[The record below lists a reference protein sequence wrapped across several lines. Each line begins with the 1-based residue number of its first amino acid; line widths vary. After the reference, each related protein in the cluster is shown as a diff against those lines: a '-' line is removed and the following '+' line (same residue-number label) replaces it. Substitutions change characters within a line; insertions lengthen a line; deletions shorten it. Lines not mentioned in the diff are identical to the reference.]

1 MKKSAF
7 LAFLHAECYNKTV
20 YEENEME
27 KKVLMFSSLI
37 VLISSFL
44 LINRLQLKNF
54 TAFNNVNPQQIE
66 EVKESL
72 IHVEELEFTA
82 LLCNEIRVPFDDQ
95 TNTFLIPLDMKD
107 SQWEKM
113 EFVSGQPEYQILFK
127 EDITGADKQELIASG
142 EKTELI
148 VFDEQYWAEYY
159 VTFTGLPVIDLAT
172 NEGFYAAEEITGT
185 AVFYDTD
192 FSLHGTQQSEYNGH
206 IRGNTSRMFPKKGY
220 KINLT
225 TTNAKGMTELNKL
238 PLFGMRKDDDWILH
252 ALYND
257 DTKLRDRLSMEV
269 WDTFGAGAVSENSYY
284 GPKMIYVEL
293 FADNSYCGLYGLMEP
308 LDGKQL
314 DLAEEDYSYKQKSP
328 GSVKYQHDD
337 FNEEKDPYVEVE
349 GFVIKD
355 GLMTE
360 DAQLWKPLAKLALI
374 MTLSDEEFSQEGDK
388 ELINEESALRLWLFL
403 QMITGHDHTA
413 KYVFYIAK

>member
-148 VFDEQYWAEYY
+148 VFDEQYWAKYY
-159 VTFTGLPVIDLAT
+159 VTFT
-172 NEGFYAAEEITGT
+172 
-185 AVFYDTD
+185 
-192 FSLHGTQQSEYNGH
+192 
-206 IRGNTSRMFPKKGY
+206 KKVL
-220 KINLT
+220 KKCI
-225 TTNAKGMTELNKL
+225 
-238 PLFGMRKDDDWILH
+238 F
-252 ALYND
+252 
-257 DTKLRDRLSMEV
+257 
-269 WDTFGAGAVSENSYY
+269 
-284 GPKMIYVEL
+284 
-293 FADNSYCGLYGLMEP
+293 
-308 LDGKQL
+308 
-314 DLAEEDYSYKQKSP
+314 
-328 GSVKYQHDD
+328 
-337 FNEEKDPYVEVE
+337 
-349 GFVIKD
+349 
-355 GLMTE
+355 
-360 DAQLWKPLAKLALI
+360 
-374 MTLSDEEFSQEGDK
+374 
-388 ELINEESALRLWLFL
+388 
-403 QMITGHDHTA
+403 
-413 KYVFYIAK
+413 